1 MNPPRN
7 IMRIGSGSSE
17 VPNVYDVIEAAA
29 PTGFLEL

>member
-17 VPNVYDVIEAAA
+17 FPNVYDVIEAAA